1 MFVPK
6 MSNVF
11 GNSPVAMKPLLR
23 NSIVAG
29 LVPVKF
35 PDDERL
41 VSAGREDHV
50 GVLGVGGDL
59 GHPPI
64 VTPQSPSE
72 LQGLGHDNFS
82 RPFLL

>member
-1 MFVPK
+1 
-6 MSNVF
+6 MSF
-11 GNSPVAMKPLLR
+11 KSFMKKNSPVAMKPLLR
-23 NSIVAG
+23 DSVVAS

-35 PDDERL
+35 PDNERL
-41 VSAGREDHV
+41 VTAGREDHI
-50 GVLGVGGDL
+50 GVLRVGGDL
-59 GHPPI
+59 SHPSI